1 MQKILFTLGFLIL
14 ALLSFSQ
21 EWVIREFGP
30 CPNDKTYGICVGNG
44 RNDGLNRVYVTT
56 RGEPTDAGI
65 YEWTYQGNA
74 WVMTATV
81 ATGLKNL
88 ITIDLGKGRNDNVN
102 RLYAVEWG
110 GATSRVFEYSW
121 NGSAW
126 VSSLVETTT
135 KPMLSVMVG
144 DGRGDGITRVYV
156 DGWIIHREYT
166 WNGTT
171 WNKFNISLGHGT
183 EGPIAI
189 GDGHND
195 GSTRYYVSGNHVK
208 EYHWNGTGFLDSTS
222 ISTLDKWPETVIV
235 TELRNDGL
243 NRLLTQDNGGTFE
256 YSWNGTTWLQQKIS
270 GRFGRSFLF
279 GARPKSDAQLYIYNT
294 DVDSAFR
301 EYRFNSQT
309 QSYDFTNIDAATG
322 ATALIDVADGRND
335 DTIRLYTPK
344 YVNGKI
350 YELTNVTPYVLQIP
364 PEISGENMI
373 CPESSVVLSTGVY
386 ETYQWYRRYYGSS
399 ETLPIDGAESQQLV
413 ADYYNFAA
421 SYISVEVSYNGSS
434 YMSEEFF
441 VDGYAFLLPT
451 VETSGEFTIGNN
463 GETIICE
470 GDQVTFTL
478 SNPYTTNIVWYRNSE
493 PIPGETG
500 QQLVV
505 TTPGLYYVEGA
516 PAQCPAFIQG
526 PGVVLE
532 VVYCDP
538 NQISNGSNNRSLSVY
553 PNPAG
558 ELLYVSSEID
568 PEGTRYYIID
578 QLGRVLISSGLQ
590 KDASIDV
597 SKLHPG
603 VYYLQLR
610 GGIHGSLRF
619 VKR

>member
-110 GATSRVFEYSW
+110 GATSRVFEFSW

-279 GARPKSDAQLYIYNT
+279 GARPKSDA
-294 DVDSAFR
+294 
-301 EYRFNSQT
+301 
-309 QSYDFTNIDAATG
+309 
-322 ATALIDVADGRND
+322 
-335 DTIRLYTPK
+335 
-344 YVNGKI
+344 
-350 YELTNVTPYVLQIP
+350 
-364 PEISGENMI
+364 
-373 CPESSVVLSTGVY
+373 
-386 ETYQWYRRYYGSS
+386 
-399 ETLPIDGAESQQLV
+399 
-413 ADYYNFAA
+413 
-421 SYISVEVSYNGSS
+421 
-434 YMSEEFF
+434 
-441 VDGYAFLLPT
+441 
-451 VETSGEFTIGNN
+451 
-463 GETIICE
+463 
-470 GDQVTFTL
+470 
-478 SNPYTTNIVWYRNSE
+478 
-493 PIPGETG
+493 
-500 QQLVV
+500 
-505 TTPGLYYVEGA
+505 
-516 PAQCPAFIQG
+516 
-526 PGVVLE
+526 
-532 VVYCDP
+532 
-538 NQISNGSNNRSLSVY
+538 
-553 PNPAG
+553 
-558 ELLYVSSEID
+558 
-568 PEGTRYYIID
+568 
-578 QLGRVLISSGLQ
+578 
-590 KDASIDV
+590 
-597 SKLHPG
+597 
-603 VYYLQLR
+603 
-610 GGIHGSLRF
+610 
-619 VKR
+619 